1 MDCSDEMNYN
11 IDERLDAM
19 NHAQF
24 AELCRLQIVSVGEG
38 EAIVKMPAEGMK
50 NAMGNVHGGAIFTL
64 ADQAFALAANSYGA
78 PQVALCSNI
87 NYIKAA
93 KGDLEARAVKVGET
107 RNTSV
112 YEVRVFE
119 GETLIAMFTGTGY
132 RLRR

>member
-1 MDCSDEMNYN
+1 MDCSDEMNYD

-24 AELCRLQIVSVGEG
+24 AELCRLQVVSVGEG
-38 EAIVKMPAEGMK
+38 EAVVKMPAEGMK

>member
-1 MDCSDEMNYN
+1 MDYN
-11 IDERLDAM
+11 IDEHLDAM

-24 AELCRLQIVSVGEG
+24 AELCRLQVVSVGEG
-38 EAIVKMPAEGMK
+38 EAVVKMPAEGMK
-50 NAMGNVHGGAIFTL
+50 NAMGNVHGGAIFAL

-93 KGDLEARAVKVGET
+93 HGDLEARAVKVGET

-119 GETLIAMFTGTGY
+119 GETLIAVFTGTGY

>member
-1 MDCSDEMNYN
+1 MNHD

-24 AELCRLQIVSVGEG
+24 AELCRLQVVSVGEG
-38 EAIVKMPAEGMK
+38 EAVVRMPAEGMK

-64 ADQAFALAANSYGA
+64 ADQAFALAANSYGD

>member
-1 MDCSDEMNYN
+1 MDCSDEMNYD

-24 AELCRLQIVSVGEG
+24 AELCRLQVVSVGEG
-38 EAIVKMPAEGMK
+38 EAVVKMPAEGMK

-119 GETLIAMFTGTGY
+119 GETLIAMFTGTGN
-132 RLRR
+132 RLGR

>member
-1 MDCSDEMNYN
+1 MDCLDKTNYD

-24 AELCRLQIVSVGEG
+24 AELCRLQVVSVGEG
-38 EAIVKMPAEGMK
+38 EAVVKMPAEGMK
-50 NAMGNVHGGAIFTL
+50 NAMGNVHGGAIFAL
-64 ADQAFALAANSYGA
+64 ADQTFALAANSYGA

-112 YEVRVFE
+112 YEVHVFE
-119 GETLIAMFTGTGY
+119 GEILIAMFTGTGY

>member
-1 MDCSDEMNYN
+1 MDCSDKMNHD

-24 AELCRLQIVSVGEG
+24 AELCRLQVVSVGEG
-38 EAIVKMPAEGMK
+38 EAVVRMPAEGMK

-64 ADQAFALAANSYGA
+64 ADQAFALAANSYGD

>member
-1 MDCSDEMNYN
+1 MNHD

-24 AELCRLQIVSVGEG
+24 AELCRLQVVSVGEG
-38 EAIVKMPAEGMK
+38 EAVVRMPAEGMK

-64 ADQAFALAANSYGA
+64 ADQTFALAANSYGD

>member
-1 MDCSDEMNYN
+1 MDCSDKMNHG

-24 AELCRLQIVSVGEG
+24 AELCKLNVVSVGEG
-38 EAIVKMPAEGMK
+38 KAVVRMPAEGMK

-64 ADQAFALAANSYGA
+64 ADQAFALAANSYGE
-78 PQVALCSNI
+78 PQVALCSSI

-93 KGDLEARAVKVGET
+93 KGDLEARATKVSET

-112 YEVRVFE
+112 YEVRVFD
-119 GETLIAMFTGTGY
+119 GEILVAMFTGTGY

>member
-1 MDCSDEMNYN
+1 MNCG

-24 AELCRLQIVSVGEG
+24 AELCGLKVVSVGKG
-38 EAIVKMPAEGMK
+38 EAVVRMSAEGKK
-50 NAMGNVHGGAIFTL
+50 NAMGNLHGGAIFTQ
-64 ADQAFALAANSYGA
+64 ADQAFALASNSYGD
-78 PQVALCSNI
+78 PQVALCSSI

-93 KGDLEARAVKVGET
+93 KGDLEARAVIVSET

-119 GETLIAMFTGTGY
+119 GETLVAIFTGTGY

>member
-38 EAIVKMPAEGMK
+38 EAVVKMPAEGMK

>member
-24 AELCRLQIVSVGEG
+24 AELCRLQVVSVSEG
-38 EAIVKMPAEGMK
+38 EAVVKMPAEGMK
-50 NAMGNVHGGAIFTL
+50 NAMGNVHGGAIFAL